1 MSFGSRLKL
10 LREER
15 GLTQQMVADILKV
28 ERPTIAGYETKRKQ
42 PDYEK
47 IIILADYFNVSID
60 YLLGRSDIR
69 NPYIEKN
76 LDKSL
81 KQENHTEMTF
91 GDKLKQLRE
100 SSGLKQE
107 ELGKIVN
114 LSKATISRYEAN
126 TIEPNNETLK
136 LIANYFNVSVDY
148 LLSNSNMRNLHIQ
161 NSLDE
166 VKLLGQKSEES
177 KKTSPAYTDKAESN
191 YIKKDSENLPENKN
205 ESSEPKL
212 ATTEMVVDKLIKAG
226 LLKDDKIDARIAN
239 MLLNS
244 LKIDIELKLK
254 EEEKKK
260 GSS

>member
-1 MSFGSRLKL
+1 M
-10 LREER
+10 
-15 GLTQQMVADILKV
+15 A
-28 ERPTIAGYETKRKQ
+28 
-42 PDYEK
+42 
-47 IIILADYFNVSID
+47 
-60 YLLGRSDIR
+60 
-69 NPYIEKN
+69 
-76 LDKSL
+76 
-81 KQENHTEMTF
+81 F

-100 SSGLKQE
+100 ASGLKQE

-136 LIANYFNVSVDY
+136 LIANYFNVSIDY
-148 LLSNSNMRNLHIQ
+148 LLGNSDTQNPYIQ
-161 NSLDE
+161 NDLDE
-166 VKLLGQKSEES
+166 VNPLEENTDTELMRLLKLAQGNRTLNAFARHADISPGNLSRIMNGQKVTPDTLKKIANKAYNNVTYEQLMIAAGYINEES
-177 KKTSPAYTDKAESN
+177 KKTSPAYIDKVEPN
-191 YIKKDSENLPENKN
+191 YIKKDSENLPENKK

-212 ATTEMVVDKLIKAG
+212 ATTEMVIDKLIKAG